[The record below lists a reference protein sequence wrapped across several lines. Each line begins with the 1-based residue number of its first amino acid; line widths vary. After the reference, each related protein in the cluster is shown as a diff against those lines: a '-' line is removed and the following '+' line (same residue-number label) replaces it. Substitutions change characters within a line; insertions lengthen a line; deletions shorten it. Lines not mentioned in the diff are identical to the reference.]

1 MKFTNRKD
9 IPYMQDYTQPWDDK
23 RFCEFFGITGYI
35 DDDNAEPGS
44 EWEIILNTMKECE

>member
-1 MKFTNRKD
+1 LNFL
-9 IPYMQDYTQPWDDK
+9 PYMGDYTQPWDDK

-44 EWEIILNTMKECE
+44 EWEIILNTMKE

>member
-1 MKFTNRKD
+1 
-9 IPYMQDYTQPWDDK
+9 MQDYTQPWDDK